1 MRSLGLAL
9 LLGLAAL
16 PASLGCG
23 YGYYGSLGTNRK
35 TTSSSASAWVAGGG
49 TISSTRTVVGPYGSY
64 PVSGVYVGP
73 GGSGSYDYGTYGP
86 YGVSPYGAPAAPG
99 AYYGPAYGGPAYGSP
114 AYGTYTTCSG
124 AVACGASTTVT
135 TGRSYP

>member
-1 MRSLGLAL
+1 MTLRASTGRGAPSTIGLVRSLGLAL

-23 YGYYGSLGTNRK
+23 YGYYGSLGTSRK

-49 TISSTRTVVGPYGSY
+49 TISSSRSVVGPYGAY

-73 GGSGSYDYGTYGP
+73 GGSGSYDYGTYG
-86 YGVSPYGAPAAPG
+86 VSPYGGPTAPG
-99 AYYGPAYGGPAYGSP
+99 AYYGPPP
-114 AYGTYTTCSG
+114 R
-124 AVACGASTTVT
+124 
-135 TGRSYP
+135 TGRTRRARAPWPVVRAPP